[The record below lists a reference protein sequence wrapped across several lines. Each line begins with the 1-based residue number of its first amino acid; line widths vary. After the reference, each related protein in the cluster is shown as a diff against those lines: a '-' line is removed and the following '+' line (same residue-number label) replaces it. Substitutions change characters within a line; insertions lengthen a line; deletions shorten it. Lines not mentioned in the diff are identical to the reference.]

1 MSEPVLV
8 LERLNKRYE
17 LEKRPL
23 ARLMGRRRPLL
34 AVKDV
39 SLEVPRGQITGLVG
53 ESGCGKSTLARMMLR
68 LEEPTSGRV
77 LLGGTDLTALHGA
90 ALRRERR
97 RMQMVFQDA
106 GGSLNPRKN
115 ARKLLSE
122 ALALAGDP
130 PEALADRAVALMR
143 QVGLDPAL
151 LGRYPHELSG
161 GQKQRLAIAR
171 ALAMQPELLVADEP
185 VSALD
190 VSLQAQI
197 MRLLMELRDSLG
209 LTMVFISHDL
219 ALVHHLCA
227 HVAVMSAGEIVER
240 GHPREVLRDPQH
252 PYTRRLLAAVPRGRH
267 AVRPSLE
274 QAEP

>member
-1 MSEPVLV
+1 MNAPLLV
-8 LERLNKRYE
+8 LDRLSRRYE
-17 LEKRPL
+17 MEKRPL
-23 ARLMGRRRPLL
+23 ARLFGQSRPLF
-34 AVKDV
+34 AVKEV

-53 ESGCGKSTLARMMLR
+53 ESGCGKSTLARLMLR

-77 LLGGTDLTALHGA
+77 LLDGTDLTALHGA
-90 ALRRERR
+90 ALKRERR

-106 GGSLNPRKN
+106 GGSLNPRKA
-115 ARKLLSE
+115 ARRLLGE
-122 ALALAGDP
+122 ALALAGAP
-130 PEALADRAVALMR
+130 AEALEDRAAALMR
-143 QVGLDPAL
+143 QVGLDPVL

-171 ALAMQPELLVADEP
+171 ALAMEPRLLVADEP

-209 LTMVFISHDL
+209 LTMLFISHDL

-240 GHPREVLRDPQH
+240 GHPREVLRAPQH
-252 PYTRRLLAAVPRGRH
+252 PYTRRLLAAVPRGPR
-267 AVRPSLE
+267 AASPSLE